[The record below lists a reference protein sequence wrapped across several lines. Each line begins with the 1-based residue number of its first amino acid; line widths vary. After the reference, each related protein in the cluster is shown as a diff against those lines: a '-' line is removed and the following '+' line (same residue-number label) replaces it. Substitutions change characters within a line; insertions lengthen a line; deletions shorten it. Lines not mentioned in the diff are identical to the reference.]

1 MIVLVFD
8 EPTPSINVHYGHH
21 WSKKHALRN
30 RWWRLTQAALR
41 RSSIFI
47 PPKWPKAKIRIERYG
62 PRILDA
68 DNCRA
73 GMKALIDAL
82 VHEGVITD
90 DNPGV
95 IGEPEIK
102 QFAGKERGT
111 RVYVEAVCENA

>member
-21 WSKKHALRN
+21 WSKKHALRK
-30 RWWRLTQAALR
+30 RWGMLVKAEVR
-41 RSSIFI
+41 RQQIWI
-47 PPKWPKAKIRIERYG
+47 PPKWAKAKIRIERYG
-62 PRILDA
+62 SRILDA

-73 GMKALIDAL
+73 GMKALLDAIKTEEIIL
-82 VHEGVITD
+82 D
-90 DNPGV
+90 DSPAV

-111 RVYVEAVCENA
+111 RVYVEAA